1 MSRANLKCT
10 ALMLFTIAFWASCSK
25 PEEEVTP
32 IVTVQT
38 ATVKREPIQQVI
50 ATEAVLWP
58 IQQSAVTPKI
68 SAPVQ
73 KFFVTRGSHVREGQ
87 LLATLE
93 NRDLK
98 GALAQAEANYET
110 TSKATVPEDL
120 KKAQLDVTAAK
131 QQLDAQQK
139 LYESR
144 QQLFQ
149 QGALPRK
156 DLDEARVTFV
166 QAENQYTLSQQHFE
180 ALQAVSAGQT
190 KKAAAGQLE
199 TAAANVSYSEIRAPI
214 AGVVTDRPV
223 FPGEM
228 ATAGT
233 PLLTIMDTSR
243 IIAKAHIPQELAA
256 LLKVGAP
263 AEFHNPQSDTK
274 VAGKVTVVS
283 PATDPNSTTVEV
295 WAEAPNNKGVLRPGT
310 SVQLSIV
317 ARKIPDALTVPAS
330 AVLKTDSGSAV
341 MTVVQVTAANGCE
354 SLKPKSEDAADDKK
368 DATDDKKD
376 SKKGEKSETVE
387 CAKQQPIQT
396 GVQSGDD
403 VQVTSGLQAGQTIIA
418 TGAYGLPDATQV
430 KRQGAEAKEAADD
443 KGGAAGKG
451 DKDKDK
457 DEDKEK

>member
-1 MSRANLKCT
+1 MSHTNLKCT
-10 ALMLFTIAFWASCSK
+10 APILLAIAFCASCSK
-25 PEEEVTP
+25 PEEEITP

-38 ATVKREPIQQVI
+38 AAVKRELIQQVI
-50 ATEAVLWP
+50 TGEAVLWP

-68 SAPVQ
+68 SAPVLR
-73 KFFVTRGSHVREGQ
+73 FYVNRGSHVRQGQ

-93 NRDLK
+93 NRDLQ
-98 GALAQAEANYET
+98 GVLAQAEANYEST
-110 TSKATVPEDL
+110 TKATVPEDL

-156 DLDEARVTFV
+156 DLDDARVTFV
-166 QAENQYTLSQQHFE
+166 QAQNQYTLSQQHLE
-180 ALQAVSAGQT
+180 ALQAVSAGST

-214 AGVVTDRPV
+214 SGVVTDRPL

-228 ATAGT
+228 AAAGT

-243 IIAKAHIPQELAA
+243 VIAKAHIPQEQAA
-256 LLKVGAP
+256 LLKVGDP
-263 AEFHNPQSDTK
+263 AELHNPQSDTK
-274 VAGKVTVVS
+274 VAGKITVVS

-295 WAEAPNNKGVLRPGT
+295 WAEALNKSSVLRPGT

-354 SLKPKSEDAADDKK
+354 SLKPKSEDSKDAADEKS
-368 DATDDKKD
+368 D
-376 SKKGEKSETVE
+376 SKKGEKPETVE

-403 VQVTSGLQAGQTIIA
+403 VQVVSGLQAGQTIIA

-430 KRQGAEAKEAADD
+430 KRQGAEQKEAADD

-457 DEDKEK
+457 DEDKEN